1 MSNFNPTMVQK
12 VRAERARAQLDGF
25 DEEGIL
31 RDGHALVVPLYAMDS
46 SGSINPEL
54 TDVQRAVARD
64 KAMAK
69 AMADAAAEAR
79 ATEMYTADERRLA
92 LDYGLAGPDGLHRP
106 GPRKSFTFDSKK
118 VQDARLEAHRAYI
131 ADLEGAW
138 RNPTGDA
145 DLRRAPTK
153 EEAPMPKQTFSDAEA
168 KRFGL
173 TDGRQLH
180 RPGFRFA
187 ADPYAK
193 DAAICQYA
201 DYDAAAESAWK
212 GNPPTGFGSHGP
224 QGAKEG
230 DVCIVDGGGR
240 GRMIDMGGGRLIG
253 VEEPHASDYL
263 REVVDDMA
271 PTQDGL
277 SDRDAARI
285 EYEADLCSAWK
296 MGRSDPEVH
305 VDAAPAVKD
314 AKGPVAYV
322 APASM
327 RDAAAIAREHQQ
339 IMSRLYGQLD
349 SELSEKWRNP

>member
-1 MSNFNPTMVQK
+1 M
-12 VRAERARAQLDGF
+12 DG
-25 DEEGIL
+25 
-31 RDGHALVVPLYAMDS
+31 

-145 DLRRAPTK
+145 DLRRTPTK

-201 DYDAAAESAWK
+201 NYDAAVKSAWK

-263 REVVDDMA
+263 REVVEPA
-271 PTQDGL
+271 Q
-277 SDRDAARI
+277 DAATVAVNDKQQAH
-285 EYEADLCSAWK
+285 ADQIRDLESAWRNRSAVFRPQTGVVARLALQHLAPVK
-296 MGRSDPEVH
+296 MPASCVMLRQLPAIISKQC
-305 VDAAPAVKD
+305 AAPC
-314 AKGPVAYV
+314 
-322 APASM
+322 PARRRAERKMAQSVVSGGVQFSCVGE
-327 RDAAAIAREHQQ
+327 R
-339 IMSRLYGQLD
+339 
-349 SELSEKWRNP
+349 K